1 MNVRGSSTHETKVAW
16 QSLAPGSNQLLFFND
31 AHSRLDYQDIH
42 RSQALAENL
51 CGAVEL
57 NERPLIYIA
66 RTDSLVGKRQQDI
79 DYICHLLACRGEEAF
94 LATVSG
100 GELILYPC
108 LLKSGSFDVQTSF
121 SLEQA
126 PSIIRGLSEGLIP
139 TPLATAE
146 KLLKDIR
153 LRKRMLEAFMSAA
166 HALQQASELTTH
178 KDYGE
183 NQSRLS
189 VILALLGRAL
199 FMCFLFDRGL
209 LPKEFGTNQSPYE
222 KFPLFTDINNA
233 AFICHW
239 QDVTFNGDFLPLLKS
254 SQEQLPTHAE
264 YVDFFRKYPV
274 LNQIQAFTNGEDE
287 NFPSLIR
294 LLNFKHVPVDLLS
307 EVYETFAHEFFEDQ
321 ARATSI
327 HYTPRHIASVLID
340 QAFQGIPKNERAQA
354 RILDPS
360 AGAGVFL
367 VLALQKI
374 IQEKALQGIVVDAP
388 LIRKTL
394 YEQIRGMDI
403 SIHALRLSTLA
414 LYLAAIDLDPNP
426 APISKHHFDVP
437 LFGKTILWT
446 NHPSGLGSLG
456 EEGAPQNIGGPF
468 DLVIGNPP
476 WTKISNSKLQAAMRG
491 TTKES
496 ALRSRPEIEKD
507 ILSLKLSFNDLSPD
521 FNPAFP
527 FLWRALEWT
536 KPEGIIALVLP
547 AEQLLFREHRSRTLL
562 FRNLRTT
569 GIVNG
574 SDLHESNFWEGMKE
588 PFCLFFARNEI
599 PSPNGSF
606 LYLNLFVES
615 LTAQQRR
622 FRLDGSQAK
631 EVSYSWLEECP
642 YLLKV
647 LFRGNELDLSIL
659 EKIQHNSTVTLRDF
673 LSLIKYNGELTN
685 GYAIKDFP
693 KNKPENEIKSIR
705 EKWTSNYQELRS
717 LKGLHLSSQTIS
729 KKVDTPL
736 LFDSELS
743 FFNDS
748 TEIKYL
754 KEPRTKDI
762 YAPPLLIIPQAASHH
777 AFIYAGQKNIIFSQ
791 SYFGVSLKGIED
803 AENIATYL
811 AIIFNTDLPRYYAL
825 LVSARYGCNR
835 RTILKK
841 EIEDF
846 PIVAWNSL
854 SNEQRLFCKNVL
866 DSWKMG
872 QSVDKHKLYT
882 WITDVYK
889 LNKYEKRV
897 IVDTLSTKSPSKRL
911 YAQQPSSQNEQ
922 DAFFKNVESSI
933 NTLSKIYNKDI
944 RFKVAQ
950 SKNNIMGWVFGDISI
965 GDEYSGED
973 RNISLKLCA
982 AIADEEGC
990 SQIII
995 NEQDKKIIR
1004 FGLLDQSR
1012 YWTYSQARLFSQKI
1026 RTLIDGTKAAW
1037 GLA

>member
-1 MNVRGSSTHETKVAW
+1 MNVCGSSTHETKVAW

-31 AHSRLDYQDIH
+31 AHRRLDYQDIN

-79 DYICHLLACRGEEAF
+79 DDICHLLACRGEEAF

-100 GELILYPC
+100 GYLILYPC
-108 LLKSGSFDVQTSF
+108 LLKSGSFDVKASF
-121 SLEQA
+121 SLEEA
-126 PSIIRGLSEGLIP
+126 PSIIRGLSEGLTP
-139 TPLATAE
+139 APLATAE

-166 HALQQASELTTH
+166 HALQKVSELTTH
-178 KDYGE
+178 IDYEE

-239 QDVTFNGDFLPLLKS
+239 QDVTFNGDFLPLIKS

-274 LNQIQAFTNGEDE
+274 LNQIQSFTNGEDE

-294 LLNFKHVPVDLLS
+294 LLNFKHVPVGLLS

-360 AGAGVFL
+360 TGAGVFL

-374 IQEKALQGIVVDAP
+374 IQEKALQGITVDAP

-496 ALRSRPEIEKD
+496 ALRSRPEIGKD

-527 FLWRALEWT
+527 FLWRALEWA
-536 KPEGIIALVLP
+536 KVGGIVALVLP
-547 AEQLLFREHRSRTLL
+547 AEQLLFREHASRKLL

-599 PSPNGSF
+599 PNLQNTF
-606 LYLNLFVES
+606 IYLNLYVEK
-615 LTAQQRR
+615 LTAYQRR
-622 FRLDGSQAK
+622 FRLDASSAK
-631 EVSYSWLEECP
+631 EISLDWLEDNP
-642 YLLKV
+642 NLLKV
-647 LFRGNELDLSIL
+647 LFRGTELDIAIL
-659 EKIQHNSTVTLRDF
+659 EKMKRRCVPFEKFIAQ
-673 LSLIKYNGELTN
+673 IKPNGVLAN
-685 GYAIKDFP
+685 GYAK
-693 KNKPENEIKSIR
+693 
-705 EKWTSNYQELRS
+705 
-717 LKGLHLSSQTIS
+717 KGLPKEEKLRERCIENYNSMRALNALHIANTSS
-729 KKVDTPL
+729 
-736 LFDSELS
+736 
-743 FFNDS
+743 FNYS
-748 TEIKYL
+748 C
-754 KEPRTKDI
+754 
-762 YAPPLLIIPQAASHH
+762 PLLIDSNLPEFNDDLKIGHLNAPRSKDLYIPPIFVIPQAASHN
-777 AFIYAGQKNIIFSQ
+777 AFFYTGNRNVIFSQ
-791 SYFGVSLKGIED
+791 SFFGISLHDVD
-803 AENIATYL
+803 AAELISAYIAIVFK
-811 AIIFNTDLPRYYAL
+811 ANMPEYYAL
-825 LVSARYGCNR
+825 LTSARYGCNR
-835 RTILKK
+835 RTFLLE
-841 EIEDF
+841 EIINF
-846 PIVAWNSL
+846 PIIPWEDLSSSQKEYCNSVL
-854 SNEQRLFCKNVL
+854 QDWKKGKDVDSKDLFLWV
-866 DSWKMG
+866 
-872 QSVDKHKLYT
+872 
-882 WITDVYK
+882 TDVYG
-889 LNKYEKRV
+889 LNKYEKR
-897 IVDTLSTKSPSKRL
+897 IIADTLNFKAPKRRNEAQRPPSPHEIDEFLNYVISDVN
-911 YAQQPSSQNEQ
+911 S
-922 DAFFKNVESSI
+922 
-933 NTLSKIYNKDI
+933 LSKIY
-944 RFKVAQ
+944 
-950 SKNNIMGWVFGDISI
+950 SKNITFNIKKSNINLMGWIFGEIFIGNPPDKDLIQHIST
-965 GDEYSGED
+965 
-973 RNISLKLCA
+973 
-982 AIADEEGC
+982 AIANEEGC
-990 SQIII
+990 SQITI

-1004 FGLLDQSR
+1004 FGLLEQSR

-1026 RTLIDGTKAAW
+1026 KALIDSTKSAW